1 MHERSLVQSLLCQ
14 VSRLVRE
21 HRGAHVS
28 VIRVSM
34 GEFAGVEPELFRL
47 AYDDLVGDT
56 PLCGAELVVDKVPLE
71 ARCEAC
77 GEEFVV
83 EAFRFKCPSCHSPD
97 TVVVRGE
104 GLILE
109 SVTMEGCDP

>member
-1 MHERSLVQSLLCQ
+1 MITCGRGGM
-14 VSRLVRE
+14 SRWSGCGLAAGGDWLR
-21 HRGAHVS
+21 
-28 VIRVSM
+28 
-34 GEFAGVEPELFRL
+34 FA
-47 AYDDLVGDT
+47 
-56 PLCGAELVVDKVPLE
+56 GAELVMDRVPLE

-77 GEEFVV
+77 GRAFVV
-83 EAFRFKCPSCHSPD
+83 EAFRFECPGCHSPD